1 MDSIDAENKNNNKL
15 LREDL
20 QSLDKNILDFYGV
33 VLDFDE
39 NGQQMAKTTKC
50 KVKASQIA
58 DFNASLSRSYKT
70 LKDYKKTRSISHH

>member
-1 MDSIDAENKNNNKL
+1 MDDDEMDSIDAENKNNNKL

-39 NGQQMAKTTKC
+39 NG
-50 KVKASQIA
+50 
-58 DFNASLSRSYKT
+58 
-70 LKDYKKTRSISHH
+70 

>member
-1 MDSIDAENKNNNKL
+1 MDDDEMDSMEGDYKNENRL

-39 NGQQMAKTTKC
+39 NG
-50 KVKASQIA
+50 
-58 DFNASLSRSYKT
+58 
-70 LKDYKKTRSISHH
+70 

>member
-1 MDSIDAENKNNNKL
+1 MDSMEGDYKNENRL

-39 NGQQMAKTTKC
+39 NG
-50 KVKASQIA
+50 
-58 DFNASLSRSYKT
+58 
-70 LKDYKKTRSISHH
+70 